1 MTRMA
6 AALAVAA
13 LATFSAGCY
22 KVTIVNNGAVP
33 ASSSV
38 EYTDRWNHNVVVGL
52 ANVSGPQDASKA
64 CPNGWATVE
73 TQQTFVQGLVGA
85 ISQSL
90 YTPQN
95 LTIRCK

>member
-1 MTRMA
+1 MKRMA
-6 AALAVAA
+6 AALAVAIV
-13 LATFSAGCY
+13 ATLSAGCY
-22 KVTIVNNGAVP
+22 KVTVVNNGAVP
-33 ASSSV
+33 TSGSG

-52 ANVSGPQDASKA
+52 ANISGPQDASKA

-73 TQQTFVQGLVGA
+73 TQQSFVQGLVGSL
-85 ISQSL
+85 SQSL

>member
-1 MTRMA
+1 MKRMA
-6 AALAVAA
+6 AALAIAA
-13 LATFSAGCY
+13 FAVFSSGCY

-33 ASSSV
+33 SASSV
-38 EYTDRWNHNVVVGL
+38 EYTDRWNHNAVIGL
-52 ANVSGPQDASKA
+52 ANLSGPQDASKA

-73 TQQTFVQGLVGA
+73 TQQTFVQGLVGNIA
-85 ISQSL
+85 QSL